1 MKNNPLFSIII
12 PHYQPSV
19 TEEEFRRCMKS
30 LEDQTDKDFEVLLYH
45 DGPLTDPDAVKDSPY
60 PVQATKKRIGDYG
73 HSLRDFGIR
82 QAKGEWIIHLNADGV
97 LYPNAIEVLKEQIKF
112 WEEEFRVK
120 PTAPPVLN
128 FHPIS
133 GKAGFIP
140 PAKLAWIKRPNIF
153 VFSILLIGR
162 FSFGHSILEATGRKA
177 QNRLFYSE
185 DSASKKVSHIMSGY
199 PAVPTNIDCMQ
210 LVMRRDLWL
219 KENGWHDKSENSDST
234 MYPQFVMKYGAT
246 YIPEILGEHHP

>member
-1 MKNNPLFSIII
+1 MKNSPLFSIII

-60 PVQATKKRIGDYG
+60 PVQATKKRIGDFG

-97 LYPNAIEVLKEQIKF
+97 LYPNAIETLKEHIRF
-112 WEEEFRVK
+112 WEEEFKVK
-120 PTAPPVLN
+120 PGTPSDLYFTAPGGGE
-128 FHPIS
+128 F
-133 GKAGFIP
+133 P
-140 PAKLAWIKRPNIF
+140 PHKTSWIKKPNII
-153 VFSILLIGR
+153 VFAILLRGR
-162 FSFGHSILEATGRKA
+162 FGFGQVLLESTGSQAK
-177 QNRLFYSE
+177 NRLFYSE
-185 DSASKKVSHIMSGY
+185 DPASKKVSHLSTGY
-199 PAVPTNIDCMQ
+199 PVAPCNIDCMQ

-219 KENGWHDKSENSDST
+219 KEGGWHNKSRNADSE
-234 MYPQFVMKYGAT
+234 MYPEFALKYGASFV
-246 YIPEILGEHHP
+246 PQILGEHYP